1 MHAMLIHNLWII
13 EQIYSNTKHLE
24 FSVVLLLWI
33 YQIQLEKMS
42 EIPSGKDQKFALA
55 TYIFLYELLLSSIK

>member
-1 MHAMLIHNLWII
+1 MHAMLIHNLWIV

-24 FSVVLLLWI
+24 FSVVLLWI
-33 YQIQLEKMS
+33 YRIQMEKMS

-55 TYIFLYELLLSSIK
+55 TYVSPYFSL